1 MVESFGYYVDLSNG
15 EKIYIRV
22 AGHGSKPVILVPGNN
37 TSGKI
42 FEPILSFVKSIS
54 EINDKY
60 TFYTFDYRGSGRS
73 SYYKKIRTLADF
85 AADFNEIVQKDEKLR
100 KGNITL
106 VGYSMGFGVVI
117 EMVHL
122 DPEKYDAIISLAGM
136 GSRGIRIFFTQSNA
150 GVDPK
155 TGKVYAAGDWVDSLS
170 AMEFH
175 QRSWQGKSRTFENVK
190 LTWDMMV
197 FNDILK
203 YDPAAFK
210 PKDDS
215 FTNNPFYTESLM
227 DVLSIQY
234 MPESLYA
241 CHMFNSTDKVIKH
254 INSNGDEVVIS
265 GSGKIKSFKGK
276 RVLLIKAR
284 TDYAKWRGDL
294 VVMDQSFQNTKYDL
308 KRAEA
313 DVQALII
320 EPNIGFDHGFP
331 ITHPYETLEF
341 IVRFIEKEGSLDR
354 GFVDTLLGKE
364 SYNLYTKDDDSW
376 EMEEYGSF

>member
-42 FEPILSFVKSIS
+42 FEPILSFVRSIS

-85 AADFNEIVQKDEKLR
+85 AADFNKIVQKDEKLR

-122 DPEKYDAIISLAGM
+122 DPEKYDTIISLAGM

-155 TGKVYAAGDWVDSLS
+155 TGKVYTAGDWVDSLS

-175 QRSWQGKSRTFENVK
+175 QRSWQGKTQNKSR
-190 LTWDMMV
+190 
-197 FNDILK
+197 
-203 YDPAAFK
+203 P
-210 PKDDS
+210 
-215 FTNNPFYTESLM
+215 
-227 DVLSIQY
+227 
-234 MPESLYA
+234 
-241 CHMFNSTDKVIKH
+241 
-254 INSNGDEVVIS
+254 
-265 GSGKIKSFKGK
+265 
-276 RVLLIKAR
+276 
-284 TDYAKWRGDL
+284 
-294 VVMDQSFQNTKYDL
+294 
-308 KRAEA
+308 
-313 DVQALII
+313 
-320 EPNIGFDHGFP
+320 
-331 ITHPYETLEF
+331 
-341 IVRFIEKEGSLDR
+341 
-354 GFVDTLLGKE
+354 
-364 SYNLYTKDDDSW
+364 
-376 EMEEYGSF
+376 